1 MFGLSSLSIA
11 LLALSSAAN
20 GSPTRRAMAI
30 HDERGAAP
38 DTFVKAEPAAMDT
51 TLNFRIGITPKDID
65 GLEKATLAVSEPDS
79 ALYGQHLSFD
89 ESTHELLGQSF
100 RSTNTRECGS
110 GDRMAIDNGISDVK
124 TSGAF
129 DDWLTFT
136 IPVSQAS
143 SLLDANFD
151 NFVHTPTGERV
162 IRTLAY
168 SIPADLLPH
177 IEVVHPTTSFAKQ
190 RFGGPTPIMS
200 IPIPGASNITD
211 RALPAPA
218 SCASTVTP
226 ACLEALYGIPT
237 TRATQSSNRL
247 GVSGF
252 IDQFANNFLGAL
264 RPDMSSA
271 TTFTL
276 QTLDGGQNPQG
287 ANQAGIEANLD
298 IQYTVG
304 VATGVPTVFVSVG
317 DRTTDGVDGFLDIIN
332 FLNAQS
338 APPQVLTTSYGFDET
353 DLPAATA
360 TRLCNAYM
368 ALGARGVS
376 ILFASGDGGVSGG
389 QSQSCTTFI
398 PAFPGGCA
406 FHTSVGATRGINPE
420 VAATFSSGG
429 FSRVFTRPSFQD
441 AAVTSYLA
449 ALGNTNSGRFNAAG
463 RAFPDIAAQGQNVEI
478 VVGGQAGL
486 VAGTSCSSPIFAS
499 VISLIN
505 DRLVAA
511 GRPVLGFLNPF
522 LYANPQAFFDITS
535 GNNPGCG
542 TNGFPAR
549 AGCESFFRFRVTGL
563 GTPNF
568 AAMLSA
574 AGL

>member
-1 MFGLSSLSIA
+1 MFRLSSLSVA
-11 LLALSSAAN
+11 LLALSS
-20 GSPTRRAMAI
+20 
-30 HDERGAAP
+30 
-38 DTFVKAEPAAMDT
+38 
-51 TLNFRIGITPKDID
+51 DID

-89 ESTHELLGQSF
+89 EVKAFAAPTPESVALVTEWLS
-100 RSTNTRECGS
+100 
-110 GDRMAIDNGISDVK
+110 DNGISDVT

-136 IPVSQAS
+136 IPVSKAS

-151 NFVHTPTGERV
+151 NFVHTPPVNE
-162 IRTLAY
+162 
-168 SIPADLLPH
+168 
-177 IEVVHPTTSFAKQ
+177 
-190 RFGGPTPIMS
+190 FGGPTPIMS

-211 RALPAPA
+211 RALPRQHRAQ
-218 SCASTVTP
+218 STVTP

-252 IDQFANNFLGAL
+252 IDQFANQADLRTFLTAL
-264 RPDMSSA
+264 RPDMSAA

-317 DRTTDGVDGFLDIIN
+317 DSTTDGLDGFLDIIN

-353 DLPAATA
+353 DLSAATA

-406 FHTSVGATRGINPE
+406 FHTSVGATKGINPE

-449 ALGNTNSGRFNAAG
+449 ALGNTNAGRFNAAG
-463 RAFPDIAAQGQNVEI
+463 RAFPDISAQGQNVEI

-511 GRPVLGFLNPF
+511 GKPVLGFLNPF

-535 GNNPGCG
+535 GNNPGCKYRYLLFHCCG

-549 AGCESFFRFRVTGL
+549 AGWDPVTGL